1 MPDVRV
7 AGRDDLAFLGA
18 RDAHVSADELAA
30 VVDRGRVLLLVDP
43 TVSEPLGWLRWGLFW
58 DMVPFMNMLQ
68 VVESSRGQGLGR
80 LLVEDWERRARDAG
94 HALVLTSTMSDERA
108 QHFYRHLGYHDTGA
122 LQLPGE
128 APELL
133 FRKHLDTGPPAPAR

>member
-7 AGRDDLAFLGA
+7 AGHDDLAFLGA

-43 TVSEPLGWLRWGLFW
+43 KVSEPLGWLRWGLFW

-68 VVESSRGQGLGR
+68 VVESARGRGLGR
-80 LLVEDWERRARDAG
+80 LLVEDWEGRARDAG

-108 QHFYRHLGYHDTGA
+108 QHFYRHLGYRDSGA

-133 FRKHLDTGPPAPAR
+133 FRKDLDAGQLAPAR

>member
-7 AGRDDLAFLGA
+7 AGHDDLAFLGA

-43 TVSEPLGWLRWGLFW
+43 KVSEPLGWVRWGLFW

-68 VVESSRGQGLGR
+68 VVESARGRGLGR
-80 LLVEDWERRARDAG
+80 LLVEDWEGRARDAG

-108 QHFYRHLGYHDTGA
+108 QHFYRHLGYHDSGA

-133 FRKHLDTGPPAPAR
+133 FRKDLGAGQLAPAR